1 MTTRGAPTQG
11 ARAVA
16 AIDRAGARL
25 VARLAAIAL
34 LVAGACCAAARPAA
48 AQTLTLGEVLDSA
61 REHAPQ
67 VLEAMA
73 RVRGAE
79 GRRLSAEGAFDVVF
93 RGGTDLRL
101 GGYYDGNALGGSV
114 SRPLA
119 SLGGEAYAGY
129 RLSDGRFPIY
139 EDERYTNELGELKV
153 GMTFALLRDRQIDER
168 RFARD
173 QAEADIE
180 LARSEQLM
188 VAIGVQRRAIDAYG
202 AWVAA
207 GMRLGILRDLLALA
221 ETRREAFAG
230 QVARGLKPR
239 ILLAEADQAVL
250 RRQAL
255 LVEAEQALTVTATRL
270 SLFLRDPEG
279 KPLVP
284 GSARLPA
291 NLPPAPATPGD
302 VLALAA
308 ARPDLKVID
317 LRLQQ
322 ARQRLAL
329 ARNARLPRLDVTLE
343 ASRDFG
349 DVGAG
354 GPSRSGTEPKVGLK
368 FSVPLQQRSA
378 RGQLASTEA
387 EIDAQSLRRRQLEE
401 QITVELENLRA
412 DIEATRRIAELA
424 VAEQGRAA
432 ELAVAERRRFSLG
445 ASDLFLVQVREESEA
460 SARIRSIDAA
470 WKALQSRAELAAVAA
485 DLDALGLAPLR

>member
-1 MTTRGAPTQG
+1 MTGRC
-11 ARAVA
+11 A
-16 AIDRAGARL
+16 AW
-25 VARLAAIAL
+25 
-34 LVAGACCAAARPAA
+34 CAAALLAA
-48 AQTLTLGEVLDSA
+48 AASPSPAQTLTLGEVLDSS
-61 REHAPQ
+61 RVHAPQ

-79 GRRLSAEGAFDVVF
+79 GRKLGAEGAFDIVF
-93 RGGTDLRL
+93 RGNTDLRL
-101 GGYYDGNALGGSV
+101 GGYYDGNALGASV

-129 RLSDGRFPIY
+129 RLSDGSFPVY
-139 EDERYTNELGELKV
+139 EDERYTNRLGELKV
-153 GMTFALLRDRQIDER
+153 GMTFALLRDRMIDER
-168 RFARD
+168 RFALN

-188 VAIGVQRRAIDAYG
+188 VAIGVQRRAVDAYG

-207 GMRLGILRDLLALA
+207 GMRLAVLRELLALA

-230 QVARGLKPR
+230 QVERGQKPR

-250 RRQAL
+250 RRQSL
-255 LVEAEQALTVTATRL
+255 LVEAEQALTVAATRL
-270 SLFLRDPEG
+270 SLFLRDAEG

-284 GSARLPA
+284 AATRLPSS
-291 NLPPAPATPGD
+291 LPPAPATPLD
-302 VLALAA
+302 VKALAA

-329 ARNARLPRLDVTLE
+329 ARNARLPRLDMTLE
-343 ASRDFG
+343 ASRDIG
-349 DVGAG
+349 DVGIG

-378 RGQLASTEA
+378 RGQIASSEA
-387 EIDAQSLRRRQLEE
+387 EIDAQTRRRQQLEE
-401 QITVELENLRA
+401 QITVELENLQA
-412 DIEATRRIAELA
+412 DIEATRRVADLA
-424 VAEQGRAA
+424 VAEQARAT
-432 ELAVAERRRFSLG
+432 ELSVAERRRFTLG

-460 SARIRSIDAA
+460 SARVRAIDAA

-485 DLDALGLAPLR
+485 DLGALGLEPQP